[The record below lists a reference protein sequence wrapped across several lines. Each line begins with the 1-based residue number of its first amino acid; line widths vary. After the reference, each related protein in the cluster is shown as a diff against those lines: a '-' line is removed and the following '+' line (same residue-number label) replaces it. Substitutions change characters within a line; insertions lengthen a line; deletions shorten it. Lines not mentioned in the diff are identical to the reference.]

1 VFWCKGARLATCS
14 GALLATCSGAL
25 LATCRG
31 ALLATC
37 RGALLA
43 TCRGALLATLLALGG
58 CGELPQPFRS
68 RPGGDAARLAVP
80 LALRLAVPPPP
91 AALLSDAGASELAK
105 LLADALQTRD
115 VPAVATDSPWPLDW
129 QVEIV
134 AESTGGSVLT
144 GFRLIDADRRP
155 QGATEAKPVSAA
167 AWADA
172 ATGTLRDVA
181 EQAAPKL
188 TELLARIEAARKATD
203 PAALAAGPPRIRL
216 GEVSGAPGDGG
227 RSLPARMREMLANQ
241 GFVVQDVAD
250 GALYGLNAQVTM
262 AAVPGGKQRVE
273 IVWIVSRRDGEE
285 LGRIVQ
291 LNELPAGRLDR
302 PWGDIAYVVAEE
314 ASDGVRTVVANT
326 LEPAAPRPAPP
337 LAVPAA
343 APGLPAPSVTP
354 RPGG

>member
-1 VFWCKGARLATCS
+1 MSWSRR
-14 GALLATCSGAL
+14 ALLAVL
-25 LATCRG
+25 LT
-31 ALLATC
+31 LA
-37 RGALLA
+37 
-43 TCRGALLATLLALGG
+43 G
-58 CGELPQPFRS
+58 CGDLPQPFRN
-68 RPGGDAARLAVP
+68 RPGGDADRLAIP

-91 AALLSDAGASELAK
+91 GALLADAGAIELAK
-105 LLADALQTRD
+105 VLAEALQTRD
-115 VPAVATDSPWPLDW
+115 VPAVATDAPWPLDW
-129 QVEIV
+129 QIEIL
-134 AESTGGSVLT
+134 AESGGGFVRT
-144 GFRLIDADRRP
+144 RFRLVDADRKL
-155 QGATEAKPVSAA
+155 QGATEAKPVPAA

-172 ATGTLRDVA
+172 ATETLRDVA
-181 EQAAPKL
+181 EQAAPRL

-216 GEVSGAPGDGG
+216 GEVSGAPGDGA

-314 ASDGVRTVVANT
+314 ASDGVRTVVANA
-326 LEPAAPRPAPP
+326 LAPAEPPPGAP

-343 APGLPAPSVTP
+343 TPQLPAPPATA